1 MITLYHAGGAWD
13 FQIIS
18 PSISESGLRT
28 LIFNACKLL
37 KSRGYNESA
46 QALSSMNFEIWTATN
61 EWQDVF
67 SVLDTTLHLQEYESL
82 RMEIQNNRTDKSVFT
97 PIANA
102 LTELGTDIRF
112 ITCNLEME
120 KSPEDARSYK
130 LSQGEILKLVNQYIG
145 VEGGYLGDF
154 NYRTHEE
161 FYPQYCNLDI
171 DPYKTEGTTR
181 QRFISILE
189 NSEPND
195 QAKIVRGTLDKY
207 QVGSAPQRT
216 QELFNYFSLVA
227 QSLENIF
234 TIQIP
239 DTVITSKTL
248 RLALNDAET
257 LLQTSGATSG
267 VDRIHTALHSYLLAV
282 CEQYGIQHDIDADI
296 TGLFKNIRAGHP
308 AFVSMGPRADDIRK
322 VLKACAVIMD
332 ALNPLRNRASMVH
345 PNKELLEHAEAMLV
359 INICRTLLHY
369 LDTKFS
375 LYQDT

>member
-1 MITLYHAGGAWD
+1 
-13 FQIIS
+13 
-18 PSISESGLRT
+18 
-28 LIFNACKLL
+28 
-37 KSRGYNESA
+37 
-46 QALSSMNFEIWTATN
+46 MNFEIWTATN

-67 SVLDTTLHLQEYESL
+67 SVLYTTVPLQEYESL
-82 RMEIQNNRTDKSVFT
+82 RMEIQNNRTDKSVFA

-102 LTELGTDIRF
+102 LTELGTFIRF

-120 KSPEDARSYK
+120 KSPEDARSYN
-130 LSQGEILKLVNQYIG
+130 LSQGEILKLVNKYIG
-145 VEGGYLGDF
+145 VHAGYLGDF
-154 NYRTHEE
+154 DYRTHEE
-161 FYPQYCNLDI
+161 FYPQYCDLDI
-171 DPYKTEGTTR
+171 VPSKIEGTTR
-181 QRFISILE
+181 ERFISILK
-189 NSEPND
+189 NSESND

-207 QVGSAPQRT
+207 PVGSAPQRT
-216 QELFNYFSLVA
+216 QELFNHFSQIA

-234 TIQIP
+234 AIQIP

-282 CEQYGIQHDIDADI
+282 CEQYGIQYDVDTDI
-296 TGLFKNIRAGHP
+296 TGLFKIMRTEHP
-308 AFVSMGPRADDIRK
+308 AFADLGPRADDIRK

-332 ALNPLRNRASMVH
+332 ALNPLRNRASVVH
-345 PNKELLEHAEAMLV
+345 PNKQLLEHAEAMLV
-359 INICRTLLHY
+359 INICRTLVNY